1 MATTFV
7 FNIAKGRF
15 AEFYNRVKNNDP
27 STSAFVAV
35 AVNTSA
41 FDATLQ
47 DLDTLADVLAGSDT
61 DELNNL
67 GYSRVVLTDSDFV
80 PLSPDDS
87 DDVMRITLP
96 TLNFGEVEAGMSTTN
111 IIIGYDANTGSGT
124 DADIIPV
131 SCHEYAVSP
140 NGTEMTA
147 TVGAFGLIQA
157 A

>member
-15 AEFYNRVKNNDP
+15 AEFYNRVKSNDP

-35 AVNTSA
+35 AVNTAAS
-41 FDATLQ
+41 DATLK
-47 DLDTLADVLAGSDT
+47 DLDTLAAVLADSDT
-61 DELNNL
+61 DELNNS
-67 GYSRVVLTDSDFV
+67 GYSRVVLTDSDLD

-87 DDVMRITLP
+87 GDVMTITVP
-96 TLNFGEVEAGMSTTN
+96 TLNFGEVEAGMDATN

-147 TVGAFGLIQA
+147 TVGPSGLIWA

>member
-27 STSAFVAV
+27 SASALVAV
-35 AVNTSA
+35 VVNTAAS
-41 FDATLQ
+41 DATLK
-47 DLDTLADVLAGSDT
+47 DLDTLADVLADSDT
-61 DELNNL
+61 DELNNS
-67 GYSRVVLTDSDFV
+67 GYSRVVLTDSDLD

-87 DDVMRITLP
+87 GDFMKITVP
-96 TLNFGEVEAGMSTTN
+96 TLNFGEVEAGMDATN

-147 TVGAFGLIQA
+147 TVGASGLIQA